1 MKNIGP
7 SFLKVER
14 KEFEW
19 CHVCGQRYTGNWAE
33 LWISEN
39 AEHGIPATPRDHYVR
54 FCGDCSRQIAESVK
68 TGSIVKIKR
77 RPNRE
82 KIFQPSSKHGMT
94 GLPDAP

>member
-33 LWISEN
+33 LWISKN
-39 AEHGIPATPRDHYVR
+39 AEHGHEATTRSNYVR
-54 FCGDCSRQIAESVK
+54 FCGDCARQIAESTKV
-68 TGSIVKIKR
+68 GEIVKITRHPVKAR
-77 RPNRE
+77 NGIHKDGIYNEWP
-82 KIFQPSSKHGMT
+82 Q
-94 GLPDAP
+94 

>member
-19 CHVCGQRYTGNWAE
+19 CHLCGQRYTGNWAE
-33 LWISEN
+33 LWISKN
-39 AEHGIPATPRDHYVR
+39 AEHGHEATPSSQYVR

-68 TGSIVKIKR
+68 TGEIVQMTR
-77 RPNRE
+77 HPNRE
-82 KIFQPSSKHGMT
+82 KIYQPSEKDGLS